1 LSIDGLGIVG
11 FNAIAMMRPHTSLF
25 EAATDTPAA
34 GGFPADFSNNTVQD
48 TQEFVNTGE
57 VHEPGA
63 TAPTAPVAPAQP
75 ALNPLQQP
83 QHTQPP
89 QNDVVDTEPQ
99 PLPAT
104 MQPVAPVEPA
114 ATVQPVAD
122 PVAAMAA
129 AIRLADSSL
138 SNAEVAQRVAAALQG
153 SAPPEPAAPEV
164 DPDSAALEDLNV
176 RLEALRTQAETEGTS
191 DYDADIQKLDREA
204 LLLQAR
210 LEVRSE
216 LAQQDAANEFA
227 SQAAKWDDRAG
238 KTYPDADIE
247 GSALNLAIKAKALEV
262 SAADPDYFHRSPR
275 AGFDLVAIVAAE
287 RGIAPK
293 TTQGGVPTPQT
304 PQPIQAPAVVQGQ
317 QAPHRPAPQ
326 APMDATQAW
335 LASIKAAE
343 QGGFGAELALARSSD
358 LSFGGVQFRA

>member
-1 LSIDGLGIVG
+1 MFL
-11 FNAIAMMRPHTSLF
+11 RPHPLF

-57 VHEPGA
+57 VNDPGA
-63 TAPTAPVAPAQP
+63 TAPTAPVAPVQP

-83 QHTQPP
+83 QHAQPP

-99 PLPAT
+99 PLPPT

-114 ATVQPVAD
+114 APVQPAAD

-129 AIRLADSSL
+129 AIRLADPSL
-138 SNAEVAQRVAAALQG
+138 SNADVAQRVAAALQG
-153 SAPPEPAAPEV
+153 SAPPEPAEPEV

-216 LAQQDAANEFA
+216 LSQQESMRQF
-227 SQAAKWDDRAG
+227 SEQAAQWDKRAAAA
-238 KTYPDADIE
+238 YPDADIE
-247 GSALNLAIKAKALEV
+247 GSPLNLAWKARADEIVHGKLLPDGRRTPPI
-262 SAADPDYFHRSPR
+262 DPDYFHRDPS
-275 AGFDLVAIVAAE
+275 AGFNLVAQVSGAL
-287 RGIAPK
+287 GIAPK

-335 LASIKAAE
+335 LASVKAAE

-358 LSFGGVQFRA
+358 LSFGGVQFRS

>member
-1 LSIDGLGIVG
+1 MGIVG
-11 FNAIAMMRPHTSLF
+11 FNAIAMFLRPPNPLF
-25 EAATDTPAA
+25 ESATDTPAA

-57 VHEPGA
+57 VNDPGA
-63 TAPTAPVAPAQP
+63 TAPTAPVAPVQP

-83 QHTQPP
+83 QHQQPP

-114 ATVQPVAD
+114 APVHPVAD
-122 PVAAMAA
+122 PVAALAA

-247 GSALNLAIKAKALEV
+247 GSALNLAIQAKASEV